1 MKPNLTPWERLVDAA
16 RQAPVPDERDTA
28 APYGFATRVA
38 ALGLAAK
45 PVPSSVFEQFSLR
58 ASLRALSVACALAV
72 IAAGT
77 SYHTIVKLFADD
89 VPSAET
95 LSYSAPAQTA
105 VAPDATSI
113 AAPAVD
119 VPAATSAPA
128 AAPAAT
134 GDDPVAE
141 LLDVAS

>member
-16 RQAPVPDERDTA
+16 RQAPVADERDTA

-45 PVPSSVFEQFSLR
+45 PAPASVFEQFSLQ
-58 ASLRALSVACALAV
+58 ASLRALGVACALAV

-89 VPSAET
+89 AASSESI
-95 LSYSAPAQTA
+95 SYSAPVEAA
-105 VAPDATSI
+105 VAPAATSI
-113 AAPAVD
+113 AAPA
-119 VPAATSAPA
+119 AEAPA
-128 AAPAAT
+128 AAAVPAPAGA

-141 LLDVAS
+141 LLDIVS

>member
-1 MKPNLTPWERLVDAA
+1 MKPKLTPWERLVDTA
-16 RQAPVPDERDTA
+16 RQAPVADERDTA

-45 PVPSSVFEQFSLR
+45 PASSSVFEQFSLR
-58 ASLRALSVACALAV
+58 TSLRALGVACALAV

-77 SYHTIVKLFADD
+77 SYHTIVKLFADN
-89 VPSAET
+89 VAPAET
-95 LSYSAPAQTA
+95 VSYSEPSVTA
-105 VAPDATSI
+105 VAPDAASI

-119 VPAATSAPA
+119 VPAAASAPA
-128 AAPAAT
+128 AAPAAS

-141 LLDVAS
+141 LLDIVS

>member
-1 MKPNLTPWERLVDAA
+1 MKPNTTPWERLVAAA
-16 RQAPVPDERDTA
+16 RHAPVPDERDTA

-45 PVPSSVFEQFSLR
+45 PAPSAVFEQFSLR
-58 ASLRALSVACALAV
+58 SSLRALGVACALAV

-77 SYHTIVKLFADD
+77 SYPTIVKLFADD
-89 VPSAET
+89 V
-95 LSYSAPAQTA
+95 APAATVSYIEPSVSA
-105 VAPDATSI
+105 VAPEATSI

-119 VPAATSAPA
+119 VPA

-141 LLDVAS
+141 LLDIVS

>member
-16 RQAPVPDERDTA
+16 RQAPAPDERDTA

-45 PVPSSVFEQFSLR
+45 PAASSIFEQVSLR
-58 ASLRALSVACALAV
+58 SSLRALGVACALAV

-77 SYHTIVKLFADD
+77 SYHTIVELFADD
-89 VPSAET
+89 APSAET
-95 LSYSAPAQTA
+95 ISYSAPAATA
-105 VAPDATSI
+105 VAADATSI

-119 VPAATSAPA
+119 VPAAASAPA
-128 AAPAAT
+128 TAPAAT

-141 LLDVAS
+141 LLDIVS

>member
-1 MKPNLTPWERLVDAA
+1 MKPKTTPWERLVDTA
-16 RQAPVPDERDTA
+16 RQAPVAHERDTA

-45 PVPSSVFEQFSLR
+45 PAPSSVFEQFSLR
-58 ASLRALSVACALAV
+58 ASLRALGVACALAV

-89 VPSAET
+89 VPAAEI
-95 LSYSAPAQTA
+95 LSYSTPAATA
-105 VAPDATSI
+105 VAPDATGI
-113 AAPAVD
+113 AAPAAD
-119 VPAATSAPA
+119 VPAAMAAPA

-141 LLDVAS
+141 LLDIAS